1 MSDALQ
7 LLREQHGE
15 ATALFMKLERISDAT
30 TCEHIFRTLDLKLR
44 DHTYIEEELFYPAF
58 RERAVREGSRRE
70 IDEAEHEHDAVKSL
84 LGEIESISPTDYT
97 FKKKIGDL
105 KRAVEHHV
113 REEEQ
118 RILPRAQRLFTQ
130 SELDEMGLKMVK
142 LISIHSPVY
151 QIGGTQVQTAA
162 RDTLHRIG
170 DLISKIGS

>member
-7 LLREQHGE
+7 LLREQHAE
-15 ATALFMKLERISDAT
+15 ASALFMKLERISDAT
-30 TCEHIFRTLDLKLR
+30 TCEHIFRSLDVKLR
-44 DHTYIEEELFYPAF
+44 DHTVIEEELFYPAF
-58 RERAVREGSRRE
+58 RDRAARENGKSE
-70 IDEAEHEHDAVKSL
+70 IDEAEHEHAEVKAV
-84 LGEIESISPTDYT
+84 LGEIEKLSPTDYT
-97 FKKKIGDL
+97 FKTKIGEL

-118 RILPRAQRLFTQ
+118 KILPQAQRLFSQ

-142 LISIHSPVY
+142 LMSIHSPVY

-170 DLISKIGS
+170 DFISKIGS